1 MWWNVT
7 ECEMIEMRWTPKA
20 WPQGNKLEDQPSPSL
35 VNKCQRHI
43 HRCLSANDFRSQRS
57 QFGHLSLA
65 TYVQWWANS
74 KCGTPCQTLLPI
86 WMILNVNVSPGV
98 GMPSFERAAQQPTQH
113 ERFPKAMAT
122 PKTVIYIK
130 TDITD
135 IYRFSKVAG
144 ILSTQPILI
153 PTLFFCRDTSRVDKS
168 WTAKPSSGSILR
180 SDMLGSCLFW
190 KVPAESRD
198 GNGSRWNNNVDTSII
213 NNPH

>member
-153 PTLFFCRDTSRVDKS
+153 PTLFF
-168 WTAKPSSGSILR
+168 
-180 SDMLGSCLFW
+180 
-190 KVPAESRD
+190 AEIR
-198 GNGSRWNNNVDTSII
+198 
-213 NNPH
+213 PE